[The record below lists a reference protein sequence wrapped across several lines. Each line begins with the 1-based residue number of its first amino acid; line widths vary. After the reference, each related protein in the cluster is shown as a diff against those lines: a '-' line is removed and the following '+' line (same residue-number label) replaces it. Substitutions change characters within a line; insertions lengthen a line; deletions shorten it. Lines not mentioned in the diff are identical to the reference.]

1 MTCVSEAPTDKLRP
15 SGCAVRERGAALLI
29 AISVI
34 IGSASFRHGNTY
46 DLAFPIDGACRLK
59 KQKSVSGDQVLRL
72 AIFPSCQMT
81 ARRLKLAS
89 SDKPRTSPLLLMD
102 VA

>member
-59 KQKSVSGDQVLRL
+59 KQKSVSGDQVIEVGYFSILPDDR
-72 AIFPSCQMT
+72 T
-81 ARRLKLAS
+81 EVEARVERQTK
-89 SDKPRTSPLLLMD
+89 D
-102 VA
+102 